1 MQTILGAGGSIG
13 KELAKAL
20 IVYTP
25 DIRLVSRTPQK
36 VNPTDSLFAAD
47 LTQMEQVRSAVKGS
61 EVVYLTVGLPYNT
74 KVWQKTWP
82 LIMQNVI
89 TACLESNSRLVFFDN
104 IYMYDGSNL
113 DPITELTPFNPPS
126 RKGKVRAEIV
136 RMLWDAVSQQ
146 GLVALIA
153 RCADYYGPSI
163 ENTSLLTETVF
174 KPLSQG
180 KTANW
185 LVSDQFKHSFT
196 FTRDAGIATALL
208 GNTPD
213 AFGETWH
220 LPTAGNPFK
229 GIDWIMTISQ
239 ELGVKPKHRNVS
251 KFMVSLLGLFIPV
264 MRESHEM
271 LYQYDK
277 DYVFSSDK
285 FDKRFKI
292 KPTPYLD
299 GIREIVRI
307 DYQK

>member
-1 MQTILGAGGSIG
+1 MQTILGAGGTIG
-13 KELAKAL
+13 NELAKAL
-20 IVYTP
+20 IVFTT
-25 DIRLVSRTPQK
+25 DIRLVSRSPKK

-47 LTQMEQVRSAVKGS
+47 LTQLDEVRSAVAGS

-89 TACLESNSRLVFFDN
+89 TACLVSKCRLVFFDN
-104 IYMYDGSNL
+104 IYMYDGSHL
-113 DPITELTPFNPPS
+113 DPITELTPISPS
-126 RKGKVRAEIV
+126 SKKGKVRADIV
-136 RMLWDAVSQQ
+136 RMLWDAVAQK
-146 GLVALIA
+146 GLIALVA

-163 ENTSLLTETVF
+163 ENTSILTETVF

-185 LVSDQFKHSFT
+185 LISDQFKHSFT
-196 FTRDAGIATALL
+196 YTPDAGNATAIL

-220 LPTAGNPFK
+220 LPTADKPLK

-239 ELGVKPKHRNVS
+239 ELGVKPKYRTVNR
-251 KFMVSLLGLFIPV
+251 FMVSLLGLFIPV
-264 MRESHEM
+264 MRESYEM

-285 FDKRFKI
+285 FEKRFNFN
-292 KPTPYLD
+292 PTPYLE

-307 DYQK
+307 DYHK